1 MGWVE
6 SMWLPAVLHEGS
18 EWRRRLRLAVDLLFF
33 TLVMLPV
40 FGMLLVGLY
49 FLKAS
54 LGIDIVPAMHL
65 PSLMGF

>member
-1 MGWVE
+1 MPV
-6 SMWLPAVLHEGS
+6 VLHEGS
-18 EWRRRLRLAVDLLFF
+18 EWRRRLRLVVDVVFF

-40 FGMLLVGLY
+40 FGLLLVGLY

-65 PSLMGF
+65 PALIGF